1 MKRPDHANTSLHTP
15 RSSMNAEKLVTV
27 ETQAEF
33 DFITGER
40 EERIF
45 LKMYVAARTSGLLAA
60 ISDRDWK
67 TLCVLAT
74 YMDAHGYCFPS
85 QTELAKALGCSRQM
99 ANERVNALARFRFH
113 DQPVFLIVKGQR
125 SEAGKWAHNGYRV
138 LPIASLDIF
147 NKIRHDG
154 ERAVSRN
161 LDTDTNS
168 MLAVSSATVTVQLD
182 TNKNQTFLNKNNN
195 LSNVRMD
202 KNTEFNVDNFQANV
216 DKPHRNGSPS
226 GDGNTENEPKTTTST
241 FVKNS
246 DIASG
251 KRSQQASTGIEA
263 VGTVLKRG
271 RGRPP
276 KVAYDEDRA
285 QIMAYIQ
292 DFAREMGDT
301 APLKSSVT
309 RAYNLYKASG
319 KPIGTF
325 IDALYQARAKTK
337 ERSAAIRSTG
347 DRTQPYAPK
356 AKMAYYFAVLEDQ
369 LGLRDDKQQDSREEL
384 RVLDQ

>member
-1 MKRPDHANTSLHTP
+1 MKRPGYNNTSLHAPHTP
-15 RSSMNAEKLVTV
+15 QVSAEKLVTV

-99 ANERVNALARFRFH
+99 ANERVNALARFHFH

-125 SEAGKWAHNGYRV
+125 SEAGKWSHNGYRV

-147 NKIRHDG
+147 NRTKHDG
-154 ERAVSRN
+154 ESTVSRF
-161 LDTDTNS
+161 LDTDAVPMPT
-168 MLAVSSATVTVQLD
+168 VSSATVTVELD
-182 TNKNQTFLNKNNN
+182 TNKTQTSLNKNNPFSN
-195 LSNVRMD
+195 IRMADRSNVL
-202 KNTEFNVDNFQANV
+202 VDNSVHNSASQPIN
-216 DKPHRNGSPS
+216 PPRNASPS
-226 GDGNTENEPKTTTST
+226 TKQASLNGLPTIPST
-241 FVKNS
+241 FVS
-246 DIASG
+246 QIDAAS
-251 KRSQQASTGIEA
+251 STARQPNDPPES

-276 KVAYDEDRA
+276 KQAYSEDRQ
-285 QIMAYIQ
+285 QITAYIQ

-309 RAYNLYKASG
+309 RADNLYQASG
-319 KPIGTF
+319 RSIALF
-325 IDALYQARAKTK
+325 VDAMYQARAKTK
-337 ERSAAIRSTG
+337 ERTAAIRGKACADT
-347 DRTQPYAPK
+347 PFAPK
-356 AKMAYYFAVLEDQ
+356 AKMAYFFALLEDE
-369 LGLRDDKQQDSREEL
+369 LGLRPSAQL
-384 RVLDQ
+384 PLDA